1 MNISGKYLIK
11 ARLENKRE
19 LNLEGE
25 DHRHPW
31 KAWIPV
37 EAYSQ
42 ALLLDIV
49 SGAID
54 EASCRIHRIEFDVVK
69 IDTVATFWIRVDEDV
84 EDHEHDGDHEL
95 EVAAKKIL
103 DRIHEALDSDIEA
116 SEAGTQYRIGVI
128 DSFWE
133 DEPLF

>member
-11 ARLENKRE
+11 AQLENKRE
-19 LNLEGE
+19 LNLAGE

-37 EAYSQ
+37 EGYSQ

-54 EASCRIHRIEFDVVK
+54 QASCRIHRIEFDVVK
-69 IDTVATFWIRVDEDV
+69 IDTVATFWIRVDEDF
-84 EDHEHDGDHEL
+84 DDGGEFEFEEQKRKL
-95 EVAAKKIL
+95 L

-128 DSFWE
+128 DADWE
-133 DEPLF
+133 DEPQF